1 MGDGTGL
8 SIEKYRVTGI
18 PEFAKEMA
26 EKDLAKPKVALQFE
40 IDTSG
45 LTRLVKAEAVVEE
58 IVMVEEEVE
67 VEDDEEEEEGKKDK
81 NATEA
86 KEEKKDEEG
95 EKKDESD
102 EGAASEKDGEA
113 KNGET

>member
-1 MGDGTGL
+1 MGTGL

-67 VEDDEEEEEGKKDK
+67 VEDDEEEEEEKKDEEGEEK
-81 NATEA
+81 KEED

-95 EKKDESD
+95 EKKDE
-102 EGAASEKDGEA
+102 
-113 KNGET
+113 